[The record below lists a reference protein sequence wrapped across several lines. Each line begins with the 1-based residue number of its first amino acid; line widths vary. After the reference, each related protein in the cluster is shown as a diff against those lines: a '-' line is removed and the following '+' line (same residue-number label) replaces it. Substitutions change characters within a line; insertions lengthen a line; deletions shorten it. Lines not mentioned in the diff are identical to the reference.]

1 MQDRSSSQKHQS
13 YSYLWLWKTFD
24 KPNQSLETSGT
35 LLSGSIINKLKVE
48 EEKKKTVILVNLGAV
63 GLLNA
68 KITWLN
74 IKLVL

>member
-1 MQDRSSSQKHQS
+1 MNDF
-13 YSYLWLWKTFD
+13 WFD
-24 KPNQSLETSGT
+24 KPNQSFETSRT
-35 LLSGSIINKLKVE
+35 LLSGSIKKLRVE
-48 EEKKKTVILVNLGAV
+48 EEKKTAILVNLGAV

>member
-1 MQDRSSSQKHQS
+1 MKNF
-13 YSYLWLWKTFD
+13 WFD

-48 EEKKKTVILVNLGAV
+48 EEKKTTVILVNLGAV

>member
-1 MQDRSSSQKHQS
+1 MKNF
-13 YSYLWLWKTFD
+13 WFD
-24 KPNQSLETSGT
+24 KPNQSLETSRT